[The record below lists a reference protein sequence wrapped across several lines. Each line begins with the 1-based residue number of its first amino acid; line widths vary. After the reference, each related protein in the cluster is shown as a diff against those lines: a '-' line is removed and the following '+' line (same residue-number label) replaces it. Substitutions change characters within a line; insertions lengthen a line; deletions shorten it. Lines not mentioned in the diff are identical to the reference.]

1 MMDFGRLLFGKRSH
15 RVVERFQIGHVLI
28 PHTKGK
34 DLRRFC
40 SGQAGEQMLVLVRDL
55 FPVIEP
61 FDARHGTMAILPNDA
76 GIVEDTPQLFNQVL
90 ERRVHYSG
98 IARDFTILRRLERQG
113 AVARPIASINAG

>member
-1 MMDFGRLLFGKRSH
+1 
-15 RVVERFQIGHVLI
+15 
-28 PHTKGK
+28 
-34 DLRRFC
+34 
-40 SGQAGEQMLVLVRDL
+40 
-55 FPVIEP
+55 
-61 FDARHGTMAILPNDA
+61 MAILPNDA